1 MKAKHKSEDEVIYSF
16 KDLRKLTEE
25 LQKSWHEIKKM
36 YDEQVEAYAKLKDIN
51 DTITQAKSE
60 KEDSEGKVE
69 RLQAEVNELRELLES
84 KADDLPTNLAYLQKD
99 YNNLLDDYH
108 FQDELEALIRKYKGF

>member
-1 MKAKHKSEDEVIYSF
+1 METKHKSENDVVYSF
-16 KDLRKLTEE
+16 KDLRKLTEDITKYNQ
-25 LQKSWHEIKKM
+25 LLHKQ
-36 YDEQVEAYAKLKDIN
+36 YDEQVEAYEKQRDIL

-69 RLQAEVNELRELLES
+69 TLQTEVNELRELLES
-84 KADDLPTNLAYLQKD
+84 KGDDLPTNLAYLQKD

-108 FQDELEALIRKYKGF
+108 FQDELEALIRKYKGY

>member
-1 MKAKHKSEDEVIYSF
+1 MKTKHKSEDEVVYSF
-16 KDLRKLTEE
+16 KDLRRLTEE

-60 KEDSEGKVE
+60 ATKDVKVE
-69 RLQAEVNELRELLES
+69 TLQTEVNELRELLES

-99 YNNLLDDYH
+99 YNNLLDDMH
-108 FQDELEALIRKYKGF
+108 FQDELEALIRKYKGL